1 MSQAN
6 ATLLSLPN
14 VLTLSRVVMI
24 PLLVGAF
31 FLPKPVA
38 NWTALAVF
46 AAASVTDFFDGFV
59 ARRRAQYS
67 DFGRFLDPLAD
78 KLLIAAAIVMLAAV
92 HSLPGLAI
100 LPAIVILLREIIV
113 SGLREF
119 LAGISIGVPVSKL
132 AKWKTTIQMV
142 ALGFLIVGDAAPAA
156 VPAQLIGEVALW
168 LAAALT
174 IATGYDYLRAGIG
187 HIVAADA
194 AGRAAAPAEQP
205 GRPRP
210 AA

>member
-1 MSQAN
+1 
-6 ATLLSLPN
+6 
-14 VLTLSRVVMI
+14 MI

-46 AAASVTDFFDGFV
+46 AAASITDFFDGFV

-92 HSLPGLAI
+92 HRLPGLAI

>member
-92 HSLPGLAI
+92 HRLPGLAI

-187 HIVAADA
+187 HIVAADT
-194 AGRAAAPAEQP
+194 AGRPAAPAEQP

>member
-1 MSQAN
+1 LSHSN

-24 PLLVGAF
+24 PLLVAAF
-31 FLPKPVA
+31 FLPGPVG
-38 NWTALAVF
+38 NWTALALF
-46 AAASVTDFFDGFV
+46 AVASITDFFDGYV
-59 ARRRAQYS
+59 ARRRAQFS

-78 KLLIAAAIVMLAAV
+78 KLLIAAALLMLAGFDR
-92 HSLPGLAI
+92 LPGLAI
-100 LPAIVILLREIIV
+100 LPAVVILVREIVI

-119 LAGISIGVPVSKL
+119 LAGVRIAVPVSRL
-132 AKWKTTIQMV
+132 AKWKTTVQMV
-142 ALGFLIVGDAAPAA
+142 ALGFLIVGHAAPAG
-156 VPAQLIGEVALW
+156 VPAQAIGEVALW
-168 LAAALT
+168 IAAVLT
-174 IATGYDYLRAGIG
+174 IVTGYDYLRAGIG

-194 AGRAAAPAEQP
+194 AGRASGGPEQP

>member
-24 PLLVGAF
+24 PLLVAAF
-31 FLPKPVA
+31 FLPWPVA
-38 NWTALAVF
+38 NWTALAIF
-46 AAASVTDFFDGFV
+46 AAASITDFFDGYI
-59 ARRRAQYS
+59 ARRRAQFS

-78 KLLIAAAIVMLAAV
+78 KLLVAAALLMLAGFDR
-92 HSLPGLAI
+92 LPGLAI
-100 LPAIVILLREIIV
+100 IPAVVILVREIVI

-119 LAGISIGVPVSKL
+119 LAGIKIGVPVSKL

-156 VPAQLIGEVALW
+156 VPAQLVGEIALW
-168 LAAALT
+168 IAAALT
-174 IATGYDYLRAGIG
+174 IVTGYDYLKAGIG

-194 AGRAAAPAEQP
+194 AGGPAKTPEKP
-205 GRPRP
+205 GRPHP

>member
-6 ATLLSLPN
+6 ATLTSLPN
-14 VLTLSRVVMI
+14 VLTLSRVVVI

-31 FLPKPVA
+31 FLPEPA
-38 NWTALAVF
+38 GNWTALALF
-46 AAASVTDFFDGFV
+46 AAASITDFFDGYV
-59 ARRRAQYS
+59 ARRRAQFS

-78 KLLIAAAIVMLAAV
+78 KLLVAAALLMLAGFDR
-92 HSLPGLAI
+92 LPGLAI
-100 LPAIVILLREIIV
+100 LPAIVILLREIVI

-119 LAGISIGVPVSKL
+119 LAGVRIVVPVSKL

-156 VPAQLIGEVALW
+156 VPARTIGEVALW
-168 LAAALT
+168 IAAVLT
-174 IATGYDYLRAGIG
+174 VVTGYDYLRAGVG
-187 HIVAADA
+187 HIVAPDTAHRPAKA
-194 AGRAAAPAEQP
+194 AEEP
-205 GRPRP
+205 GRPHP

>member
-1 MSQAN
+1 VSQAN

-46 AAASVTDFFDGFV
+46 AAASITDFFDGFV

-92 HSLPGLAI
+92 HRLPGLAI
-100 LPAIVILLREIIV
+100 LPAIVILLREIVV